1 MKKIILFM
9 QTIVFNLKINVCIFF
24 LPAISVGRRNN
35 NSHRQ
40 PLTFPV
46 VIDVFGMTLKDNVQ

>member
-1 MKKIILFM
+1 MKKIIRFM

-24 LPAISVGRRNN
+24 LPVMSVGRRNN
-35 NSHRQ
+35 NSYRQ

-46 VIDVFGMTLKDNVQ
+46 SNDVFGMTLKDNVQ